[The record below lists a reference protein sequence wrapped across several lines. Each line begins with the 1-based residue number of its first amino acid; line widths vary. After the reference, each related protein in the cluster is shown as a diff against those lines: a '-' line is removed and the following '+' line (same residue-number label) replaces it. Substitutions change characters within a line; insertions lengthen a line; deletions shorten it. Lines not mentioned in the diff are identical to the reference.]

1 MLLHRFPAK
10 CASLPDSLEVE
21 SLQESSPAPRT
32 AQKAARERRTLKVH
46 SAILIDTHC
55 HLNAAD
61 AFPDP
66 DRTLDEARAAGVQG
80 FLIVGVD
87 VPGSR
92 RAIEI
97 AERHDDVW
105 AIVGHHPNYAH
116 QYKPAMLAEYRDLLA
131 HPKSRALGEI
141 GLDYHWDFATREEQ
155 MDCLLPQLDLA
166 AEIGVPVVFHAREAY
181 SDLLTILE
189 SRERHPY
196 LFHCFAGNAEEA
208 QRAMALDAYFGVD
221 GPITYKK
228 SDELRQVIGMVPKS
242 RVVVE
247 TDSPYMAPV
256 PHRGK
261 PNSPACIPLI
271 LQAVA
276 DVWDRTL
283 AEAEAITDANARE
296 FFRLT

>member
-1 MLLHRFPAK
+1 M
-10 CASLPDSLEVE
+10 E
-21 SLQESSPAPRT
+21 
-32 AQKAARERRTLKVH
+32 
-46 SAILIDTHC
+46 
-55 HLNAAD
+55 
-61 AFPDP
+61 
-66 DRTLDEARAAGVQG
+66 G

-87 VPGSR
+87 VPGSH

-116 QYKPAMLAEYRDLLA
+116 EYMPSMLAKYRELLA
-131 HPKSRALGEI
+131 HPKSKALGEI
-141 GLDYHWDFATREEQ
+141 GLDYHWDFASREEQ

-166 AEIGVPVVFHAREAY
+166 AELGTPVVFHAREAY

-189 SRERHPY
+189 GRPKMPY

-208 QRAMALDAYFGVD
+208 RRAMALDAYFGVD

-228 SDELRQVIGMVPKS
+228 SDELREVIGMVPKS

-247 TDSPYMAPV
+247 TDSPYMSPV

-261 PNSPACIPLI
+261 PNSPAYIPLI

-276 DVWDRTL
+276 DVWGRTL

-296 FFRLT
+296 FFRLP

>member
-1 MLLHRFPAK
+1 MH
-10 CASLPDSLEVE
+10 
-21 SLQESSPAPRT
+21 PAPSWVMSVKIQLR
-32 AQKAARERRTLKVH
+32 
-46 SAILIDTHC
+46 LIDTHC

-87 VPGSR
+87 VPGSH

-116 QYKPAMLAEYRDLLA
+116 EYKPEMLAEYRDLLA
-131 HPKSRALGEI
+131 HPKSKALGEI

-166 AEIGVPVVFHAREAY
+166 AELGVPVVFHAREAY

-189 SRERHPY
+189 GRAKHPY

-208 QRAMALDAYFGVD
+208 RRAMALNAYFGVD

-228 SDELRQVIGMVPKS
+228 SDELREVIGMVPKS

-247 TDSPYMAPV
+247 TDSPYMSPV

-261 PNSPACIPLI
+261 PNSPAYIPLI
-271 LQAVA
+271 LQSVA
-276 DVWDRTL
+276 DDWGRTL
-283 AEAEAITDANARE
+283 EEAEAITDANARE
-296 FFRLT
+296 FFHLEL

>member
-1 MLLHRFPAK
+1 MSAK
-10 CASLPDSLEVE
+10 IEPS
-21 SLQESSPAPRT
+21 
-32 AQKAARERRTLKVH
+32 
-46 SAILIDTHC
+46 LIDTHC

-66 DRTLDEARAAGVQG
+66 DRTLDEARGSGVTG

-87 VPGSR
+87 VLGSR
-92 RAIEI
+92 RALEI

-116 QYKPAMLAEYRDLLA
+116 EYRPEMLGEYRELLS
-131 HPKSRALGEI
+131 HPKSKALGEI
-141 GLDYHWDFATREEQ
+141 GLDYHWDFATREKQ
-155 MDCLLPQLDLA
+155 MACLLPQLDLA
-166 AEIGVPVVFHAREAY
+166 AELQVPVVFHAREAY

-189 SRERHPY
+189 NRPPHPY
-196 LFHCFAGNAEEA
+196 LFHCFAGNEEEA
-208 QRAMALDAYFGVD
+208 RRAMALDAYFGVD

-228 SDELRQVIGMVPKS
+228 ADELRAVIAMVPRD

-247 TDSPYMAPV
+247 TDSPYMSPV

-261 PNSPACIPLI
+261 PNSPAYIPLI

-276 DVWDRTL
+276 DIWAVSL
-283 AEAEAITDANARE
+283 EEAAAITDASAKK
-296 FFRLT
+296 FFRL